1 MVVCQLQ
8 GAQARYRYL
17 TCARARAYRLVW
29 KLQNCMNGRLRPGL
43 SPRAYPIR
51 ILDPDTVPLVLACA
65 LAALPLALALPL
77 PLTKRRVLAR
87 NLARDVDE
95 KLCVTENLLCS

>member
-1 MVVCQLQ
+1 M
-8 GAQARYRYL
+8 R
-17 TCARARAYRLVW
+17 ARARVSTRVETA
-29 KLQNCMNGRLRPGL
+29 KLHEWAPAAAGL